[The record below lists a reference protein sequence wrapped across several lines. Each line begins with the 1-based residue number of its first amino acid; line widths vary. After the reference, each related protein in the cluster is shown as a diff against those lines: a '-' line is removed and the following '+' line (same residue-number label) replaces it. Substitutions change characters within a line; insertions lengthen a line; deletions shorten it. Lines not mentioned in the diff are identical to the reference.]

1 MDVLDNTH
9 FPLGHRSHITTSNPE
24 PFPSASLGTPD
35 KASRDLCPDTLAV
48 LSWQNMQLSRH
59 LSEREMDNIAIGD
72 R

>member
-1 MDVLDNTH
+1 MLDNTH
-9 FPLGHRSHITTSNPE
+9 FPLRHRSHITTSN
-24 PFPSASLGTPD
+24 LGRPD